1 MSTTTRAV
9 VALTGCFL
17 TGLASSS
24 LSLLSCRC
32 WGLFLGLASESSS
45 IIVLPLHVIY
55 IRDCYAGG
63 MFSLALRLPTGV
75 VDKALMKC

>member
-9 VALTGCFL
+9 VALRGRSGC
-17 TGLASSS
+17 LASSSS

-55 IRDCYAGG
+55 IRDRYAGS
-63 MFSLALRLPTGV
+63 MSSLALRLPTSGAV
-75 VDKALMKC
+75 